1 MNLQQQIE
9 ILVAQSPQDIA
20 TAVQAIAPVLLQ
32 EAEVLSQTEYFIV
45 VSPDGRWQ
53 TTTLSHRQ
61 QPGLEKTIIYAFAD
75 AQAAQTDENL
85 GLRATQFPVIQLLF
99 QLLGMEQVDSLV
111 FVDIAEQQE
120 RTAVEVTHEK
130 LRQLVNHRLSQMKS
144 RRDSVPPDIA

>member
-9 ILVAQSPQDIA
+9 TLVAQSPKDIA
-20 TAVQAIAPVLLQ
+20 SAVRAIAPILQQ

-61 QPGLEKTIIYAFAD
+61 QPGVEKTVIYAFAD
-75 AQAAQTDENL
+75 AQSAQTDENL

-111 FVDIAEQQE
+111 FVDIAAEQEQ
-120 RTAVEVTHEK
+120 TAIEVTHVK
-130 LRQLVNHRLSQMKS
+130 LKQLVNHRLSQMKA
-144 RRDSVPPDIA
+144 RNSVPPDIA